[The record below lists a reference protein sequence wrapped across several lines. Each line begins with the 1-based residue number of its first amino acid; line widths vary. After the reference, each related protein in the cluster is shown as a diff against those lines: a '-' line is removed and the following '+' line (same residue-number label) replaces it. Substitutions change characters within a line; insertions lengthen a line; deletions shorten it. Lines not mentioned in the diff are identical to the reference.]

1 MAKTS
6 APNAVWLDKEVRE
19 LAWDFCVNELGIAST
34 KVFNEVVRKAV
45 LFALK
50 RKKDEFKEF
59 LREAE

>member
-1 MAKTS
+1 MVKTA
-6 APNAVWLDKEVRE
+6 APNTVWLDKEVRG

-34 KVFNEVVRKAV
+34 KVFNEVVRKAI

-50 RKKDEFKEF
+50 RRKREFKEF